1 VVRAADG
8 TVIVPPPAPGVVTV
22 IVVPD
27 GPDPKMPVA
36 TTQTLGAVAQYL
48 DQYRLLTCE
57 LHISTPVYRLV
68 EIQADIIVNPN
79 ALSGTVQAALE
90 TALLN
95 FYNPLTGGQQGAG
108 WDFGGT
114 IYVSDAYGQILNVSG
129 VQRID
134 GPVQI
139 YVDSVLQPQD
149 QDITLQ
155 PFELVY
161 STNHTLNV
169 SYS

>member
-1 VVRAADG
+1 
-8 TVIVPPPAPGVVTV
+8 
-22 IVVPD
+22 
-27 GPDPKMPVA
+27 
-36 TTQTLGAVAQYL
+36 
-48 DQYRLLTCE
+48 
-57 LHISTPVYRLV
+57 VYRLV
-68 EIQADIIVNPN
+68 EIEADIIVNPN
-79 ALSGTVQAALE
+79 ALSGTVQTALE
-90 TALLN
+90 TALLA
-95 FYNPLTGGQQGAG
+95 FYNPLTGGQPVNGAPTGPG

-129 VQRID
+129 VLRID

-139 YVDSVLQPQD
+139 YEDGVLQPQD
-149 QDITLQ
+149 QDIALQ

>member
-1 VVRAADG
+1 
-8 TVIVPPPAPGVVTV
+8 
-22 IVVPD
+22 
-27 GPDPKMPVA
+27 M
-36 TTQTLGAVAQYL
+36 
-48 DQYRLLTCE
+48 
-57 LHISTPVYRLV
+57 
-68 EIQADIIVNPN
+68 
-79 ALSGTVQAALE
+79 QAALE